1 MCGFSSVWCP
11 YHALFTPMALQY
23 SWKSDAVIHPSSFF
37 CLVSFWI
44 IKVFFFSITFKIS
57 GFLVVVSI
65 KNVIGNFM
73 RTQFKPQ
80 IISAKMAIL
89 ANLVLQVWEHER
101 SLNVMFSSTI
111 FTVLYLISWDS
122 LTSLSFCLDIFFI
135 LLKQLWEK
143 DCFLQ
148 FIWVFLL

>member
-11 YHALFTPMALQY
+11 YHALLAPMALQY

-44 IKVFFFSITFKIS
+44 IKVFFSITFKIS

-89 ANLVLQVWEHER
+89 ANLVLQVCEHER